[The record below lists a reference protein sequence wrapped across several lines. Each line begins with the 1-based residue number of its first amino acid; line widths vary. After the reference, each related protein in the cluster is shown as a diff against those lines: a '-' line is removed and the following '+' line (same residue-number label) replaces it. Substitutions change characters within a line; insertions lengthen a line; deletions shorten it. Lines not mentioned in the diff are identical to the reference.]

1 MATHEY
7 TRTKSG
13 TVGPGSSYGT
23 VTFTI
28 PSFSVP
34 DGESFTRYKITCNY
48 GAAYTKVVLKNSG
61 AGSWN
66 TWYTNKSSISWSDGG
81 SAKIL
86 LRNTTTSA
94 IVISV
99 TVTFETEDLPRYT
112 ITCQSGS
119 HGSLTASRETA
130 REGQLCTLYP
140 VADTGYTFSYFSS
153 SPTVNIG
160 DNNKFTMPAHNV
172 TVTAHFT
179 NQTYAISV
187 VSEDT
192 SKGTVTGGGTYA
204 YQSTVTI
211 KATPKPGYKFVNWT
225 KSGSGT
231 IGNANSAQTTFTVGA
246 GTGTVTAHFERSQS
260 IIDYRR
266 NGAFVSCYAK
276 CYKSGAWHDCDV
288 YYYKNGAWHKC
299 SKV

>member
-7 TRTKSG
+7 TKSKSG
-13 TVGPGSSYGT
+13 TVGPGASYGT
-23 VTFTI
+23 VTWSMPTW
-28 PSFSVP
+28 SVP
-34 DGESFTRYKITCNY
+34 DGEKFVKYKITCNY
-48 GAAYTKVVLKNSG
+48 GTGYTNVILKNTG
-61 AGSWN
+61 AASWGV
-66 TWYTNKSSISWSDGG
+66 WYTDTSPISWSDGG
-81 SAKIL
+81 AAKIK
-86 LRNTTTSA
+86 LRNQTSSGIA
-94 IVISV
+94 I
-99 TVTFETEDLPRYT
+99 TVTITFYTEDLPRYT

-153 SPTVNIG
+153 SPSVDIG
-160 DNNKFTMPAHNV
+160 SNNKFTMPAHNV

-211 KATPKPGYKFVNWT
+211 KATAKPGYKFVNWT
-225 KSGSGT
+225 KTGSGT
-231 IGNANSAQTTFTVGA
+231 IGSSTSAQTTFTVGA
-246 GTGTVTAHFERSQS
+246 GTGTVTAHFELDKS
-260 IIDYRR
+260 IISYRTG
-266 NGAFVSCYAK
+266 NAWHDCQVKYYASGAF
-276 CYKSGAWHDCDV
+276 HDCDV
-288 YYYKNGAWHKC
+288 YVYSSGAWRKC